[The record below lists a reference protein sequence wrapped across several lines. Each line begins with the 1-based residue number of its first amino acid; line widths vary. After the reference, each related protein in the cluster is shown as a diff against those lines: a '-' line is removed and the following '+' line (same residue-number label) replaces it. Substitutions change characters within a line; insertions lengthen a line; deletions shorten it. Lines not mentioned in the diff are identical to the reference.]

1 MRNMML
7 QVKNFNKLLLAA
19 LLIGAAGIA
28 LAGTPYGMNL
38 EYELSGTTLVL
49 TSPDPTV
56 SATIYSQAFKDRTD
70 FTDVLIP
77 DNVTEIS
84 SYAFY
89 GCTALT
95 EVILPPSIT
104 SIGNYAFNGCS
115 SLHRVYCRPQTPP
128 TLDPSGNIFVGCAD
142 DLVFCVSK
150 LNYKSTTGWSF
161 YEEKFQF
168 CHLDEYDEQLVTTGK
183 ITEFSSGT
191 PKTTIDIFRTLR
203 KAGCFNTLTLPFN
216 VLDIAASPLGG
227 DNVEVYSFSSAT
239 VEDGTLV
246 LDIEK
251 VTSNTMTAGTPYLI
265 QWDNTGAVL
274 NRMTFTDITWD
285 ADQSADEAGTDD
297 VRYIGFYGRTHI
309 DDDANHSNL
318 FLKGNNT
325 LYWPAEDD
333 DSSMLGFRAYFHV
346 NTSSP
351 SSAPLYRGMPAALR
365 INSTP
370 TGIESPSL
378 LGEGRGEAAEKV
390 LRDGQLIIIRNG
402 EKYSI
407 NGQKL

>member
-1 MRNMML
+1 M
-7 QVKNFNKLLLAA
+7 
-19 LLIGAAGIA
+19 
-28 LAGTPYGMNL
+28 
-38 EYELSGTTLVL
+38 
-49 TSPDPTV
+49 
-56 SATIYSQAFKDRTD
+56 
-70 FTDVLIP
+70 
-77 DNVTEIS
+77 
-84 SYAFY
+84 
-89 GCTALT
+89 
-95 EVILPPSIT
+95 
-104 SIGNYAFNGCS
+104 
-115 SLHRVYCRPQTPP
+115 
-128 TLDPSGNIFVGCAD
+128 
-142 DLVFCVSK
+142 
-150 LNYKSTTGWSF
+150 
-161 YEEKFQF
+161 
-168 CHLDEYDEQLVTTGK
+168 
-183 ITEFSSGT
+183 
-191 PKTTIDIFRTLR
+191 
-203 KAGCFNTLTLPFN
+203 PFN
-216 VLDIAASPLGG
+216 VPDLAASPLGG
-227 DNVEVYSFSSAT
+227 DNVEVYTFSSAT

-246 LDIEK
+246 LNIEK
-251 VTSNTMTAGTPYLI
+251 VVSNNLSAGTPYLI